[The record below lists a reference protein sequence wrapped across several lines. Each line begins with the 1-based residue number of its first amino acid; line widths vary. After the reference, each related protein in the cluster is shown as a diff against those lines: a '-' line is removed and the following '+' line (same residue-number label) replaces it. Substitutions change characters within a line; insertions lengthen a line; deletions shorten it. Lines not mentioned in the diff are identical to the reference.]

1 VTCFTGANKNPQAP
15 GALGVF
21 TAERG
26 MFIGGHGMSQDNR
39 LRTVASYSELCDGR
53 AIKRVRAHDGV
64 TILHGRRLS
73 MHLMVQPEAAA
84 QFLSD
89 PLTIVGATAIA
100 TTR

>member
-1 VTCFTGANKNPQAP
+1 
-15 GALGVF
+15 
-21 TAERG
+21 
-26 MFIGGHGMSQDNR
+26 
-39 LRTVASYSELCDGR
+39 
-53 AIKRVRAHDGV
+53 
-64 TILHGRRLS
+64 